1 MANETPNTANLKAT
15 AILDYTEA
23 SIRDIASE
31 LRRRCTADR
40 ELLRTAHRYLVEF
53 VEPIYALNEL
63 QPASQTIRKRC
74 GSCSQRMACLEAVA
88 RAAGIA
94 TRARALRVS
103 GKFWY
108 PRFRALSLFI
118 PDSILLVWPQFYLS
132 GAWVDFDEL
141 YGPLPDLAS
150 RADHGFSNAGESV
163 FDAVAHT
170 PVDFMAKT
178 CRTGCSSRFDLSSF
192 VLADDG
198 IFDTRDEVFER
209 FGSFHTTFQGRVFE
223 ILFGGK
229 KSA

>member
-1 MANETPNTANLKAT
+1 MADEAPNPANLKAT
-15 AILDYTEA
+15 AILDHAEA
-23 SIRDIASE
+23 LVCNLASE
-31 LRRRCTADR
+31 LRRRCDDDR
-40 ELLRTAHRYLVEF
+40 RLLQTAHRHLVEF

-74 GSCSQRMACLEAVA
+74 GSCSQRMASLEAIA
-88 RAAGIA
+88 RAGGIA

-108 PRFRALSLFI
+108 PRFRTLSVFI
-118 PDSILLVWPQFYLS
+118 PKSILLVWPQFHLN

-141 YGPLPDLAS
+141 FGPLADLARRS
-150 RADHGFSNAGESV
+150 DHGFSNAGESV

-170 PVDFMAKT
+170 PVNFLAKT
-178 CRTGCSSRFDLSSF
+178 CGAGCSSRFDLSSV

-198 IFDTRDEVFER
+198 FFDTRDEVFAR
-209 FGSFHTTFQGRVFE
+209 FGSFHTTFRGRIFE
-223 ILFGGK
+223 ILFGGR